1 VPGAFILG
9 VSGPDLTEREAAFL
23 RDADPWGFILFSR
36 NVDHGPGGR
45 ERLRRLTDELRST
58 VGRDA
63 PVLVDQEGGRVQRL
77 RPPHW
82 TAWPSPLRQ
91 AEAASDP
98 DRAMWLRGRIIAQEL
113 RQVGIDVNCVPCADV
128 AGPGTHPFLFD
139 RCLARDPDAAAK
151 RAKAMA
157 DGTLAGGV
165 LPVVKHMP
173 GHGRGTA
180 DSHEALPHVN
190 VSFEVLNSTD
200 FVPFRVLA
208 DLPLGMTAH
217 VTYGAIDPTRPGTIS
232 EAVLRIVRE
241 SIGFSG
247 LLMTDDIS
255 MGALPGSLA
264 FRSRASLA
272 AGCDVVLHCN
282 GELAEMETVATE
294 AGLLQAEAEGRAAAA
309 LALRGLGEPLDMSE
323 ARAELAALCAPAAA
337 TAEVS
342 RAGRIATR

>member
-1 VPGAFILG
+1 
-9 VSGPDLTEREAAFL
+9 
-23 RDADPWGFILFSR
+23 
-36 NVDHGPGGR
+36 
-45 ERLRRLTDELRST
+45 
-58 VGRDA
+58 
-63 PVLVDQEGGRVQRL
+63 
-77 RPPHW
+77 
-82 TAWPSPLRQ
+82 
-91 AEAASDP
+91 
-98 DRAMWLRGRIIAQEL
+98 MWLRGRIIAQEL